1 MIKAK
6 TFLNIGHLLTNL
18 NSQMR
23 IKEFPNFYQTKV
35 TPTSYHNLHLT
46 SEKVSLKTSQK
57 GFLEVHHLAKLPM
70 FTLTEESAINAKD
83 ASLNLSNHR
92 RRL

>member
-1 MIKAK
+1 
-6 TFLNIGHLLTNL
+6 
-18 NSQMR
+18 MR

-70 FTLTEESAINAKD
+70 FTLT
-83 ASLNLSNHR
+83 
-92 RRL
+92 